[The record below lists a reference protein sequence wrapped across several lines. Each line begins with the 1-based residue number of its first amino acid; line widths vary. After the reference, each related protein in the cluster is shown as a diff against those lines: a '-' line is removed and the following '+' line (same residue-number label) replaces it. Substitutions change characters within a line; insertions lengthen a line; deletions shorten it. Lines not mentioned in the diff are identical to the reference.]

1 LREGLNDNALSDS
14 LGLEE
19 EGGEFWDAK
28 QTRMLV
34 DGDGSDDPDPLDI
47 VGLDPLPMHPRVHFA
62 APEII
67 QPMPRLGAFKL
78 LPQTVTPPPVDEE
91 TDMVVDGAPAPASAF

>member
-1 LREGLNDNALSDS
+1 MDPVKLERRFKRQHPNEAGSDS
-14 LGLEE
+14 LGSEE
-19 EGGEFWDAK
+19 EGGGFRDAK

-47 VGLDPLPMHPRVHFA
+47 VGLDPSPMHPRVHFA

-67 QPMPRLGAFKL
+67 
-78 LPQTVTPPPVDEE
+78 
-91 TDMVVDGAPAPASAF
+91 